1 MIYRD
6 LRDFVAGLETCGELV
21 RVREPV
27 SARLEMLN
35 LLTTIGLGNAMTA
48 GEIAERRLAVA

>member
-6 LRDFVAGLETCGELV
+6 LRDFVAGLESSGELV

-27 SARLEMLN
+27 
-35 LLTTIGLGNAMTA
+35 LGAA
-48 GEIAERRLAVA
+48 GNDSGQ